1 MNRLS
6 KRLEVL
12 ASFIDKNDSL
22 VDVGCDHGY
31 LSIYLKE
38 HNLCKNVICSDVNI
52 NALNNAKNNIIKS
65 NLEIDSYLSDGI
77 KDVPLDNINTIVIS
91 GMGSST
97 IIKILSDKKKLIN
110 INKIVL
116 QSNNDF
122 GMLREYM
129 NSIGYYMDKENIVFD
144 KDKWYIIMNFIKNNK
159 KNTDYEIEYGLL
171 NNKDYV
177 LYLINNYERI
187 LEKIPKNREEYNIYK
202 NKIKYL
208 KTIK

>member
-1 MNRLS
+1 VNRLS

-97 IIKILSDKKKLIN
+97 IIKILSDKNKLIN
-110 INKIVL
+110 INNIVL